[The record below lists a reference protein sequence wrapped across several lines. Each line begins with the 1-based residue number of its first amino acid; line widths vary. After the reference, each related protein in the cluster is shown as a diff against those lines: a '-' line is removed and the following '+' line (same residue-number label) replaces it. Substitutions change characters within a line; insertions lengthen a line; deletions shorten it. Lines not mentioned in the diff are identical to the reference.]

1 MKIEKR
7 KKDHLEIS
15 IKESVISDTSA
26 GFEDITLIHQTLS
39 ELDLSDIDAS
49 LRIFERM
56 LEVPLIIESM
66 TGGTTKAI
74 KVNKMLALCAEQYG
88 LGIGVGSQRAAIENP
103 NLKKTYRVVR
113 DFAPNALVFANIG
126 CPQLSKNYDV
136 EQAKMAIEMVEAD
149 ALMIHSNPLQES
161 VQFEG
166 EPNFNGV
173 LLKIQE
179 ICSNLEI
186 PIVIK
191 ETGSGISAEMA
202 QLIEK
207 AGVKGIDVAG
217 LGGTSWSLVEYFRAI
232 KAGRTI
238 QKRLGNTF
246 RNWGIPTCVSLVEAT
261 KKTNLIV
268 ISSGGLRTGL
278 DIAKSIALG
287 ASAGGMALPILKAA
301 TQGYKFLNEMVEALI
316 QELKLSMFLVGAKD
330 VSMLRKVP
338 LIVKGDTANWLNER
352 GYSTKEY
359 AQRTLVDLS

>member
-7 KKDHLEIS
+7 KEDHLEIS
-15 IKESVISDTSA
+15 IKKSVISDTSA

-39 ELDLSDIDAS
+39 ELNLSDIDTS

-56 LEVPLIIESM
+56 LDVPIIIESM
-66 TGGTTKAI
+66 TGGTAKAI
-74 KVNKMLALCAEQYG
+74 KVNKMLAMCAEQYG

-126 CPQLSKNYDV
+126 CPQLSKNYGV
-136 EQAKMAIEMVEAD
+136 EEAKMAIEMVEAD

-179 ICSNLEI
+179 ICSNLKV
-186 PIVIK
+186 PIVFK

-202 QLIEK
+202 SLLEK

-232 KAGRTI
+232 QAGRTI
-238 QKRLGNTF
+238 QQRLGDTF
-246 RNWGIPTCVSLVEAT
+246 RNWGIPTCVSLVETT
-261 KKTNLIV
+261 KKTNLLV

-316 QELKLSMFLVGAKD
+316 QELRLSMFLVGVKD
-330 VSMLRKVP
+330 VNMLRKVP
-338 LIVKGDTANWLNER
+338 LIIKGDTADWLNER
-352 GYSTKEY
+352 GYSTEEY
-359 AQRTLVDLS
+359 AQRTLQ

>member
-15 IKESVISDTSA
+15 LKENVISDTSA

-39 ELDLSDIDAS
+39 ELDLSDIDTS
-49 LRIFERM
+49 LKIFERM
-56 LEVPLIIESM
+56 LDAPLIIESM
-66 TGGTTKAI
+66 TGGTAKAI

-126 CPQLSKNYDV
+126 CPQLSKNYGV
-136 EQAKMAIEMVEAD
+136 EEAKMAIEMVEAD

-179 ICSNLEI
+179 ICSNLKI

-202 QLIEK
+202 SLIQK
-207 AGVKGIDVAG
+207 TGVKGIDVAG

-238 QKRLGNTF
+238 QQRLGNTF

-261 KKTNLIV
+261 RKTNLIV

-301 TQGYKFLNEMVEALI
+301 TQGYKFLNEMVETLI
-316 QELKLSMFLVGAKD
+316 QELRLSMFLVGAKE

-338 LIVKGDTANWLNER
+338 LIIKGDTANWLNER
-352 GYSTKEY
+352 GYSTEEY
-359 AQRTLVDLS
+359 AKRTLR